1 MSIPF
6 YLLPASYSEVT
17 YYNHTE
23 SDTYFN
29 SVNWRV
35 G

>member
-1 MSIPF
+1 MPF

-17 YYNHTE
+17 YYNHTQ
-23 SDTYFN
+23 SDTYFK
-29 SVNWRV
+29 SINWRV

>member
-1 MSIPF
+1 MPF

-17 YYNHTE
+17 YFNHTQ

-29 SVNWRV
+29 AINWRV

>member
-1 MSIPF
+1 MLPYYF
-6 YLLPASYSEVT
+6 LPASYSEVT